1 MGQTYT
7 LDITPVYDLVVTSN
21 TAGAQ
26 NDVIKKEQPLS
37 IHGKTTVSIPLPEG
51 FVNEAQDVY
60 VQHKGY
66 EYEAQVS
73 EAGGKMTATFTNPHG
88 FSAFTVTTKSAAV
101 AEVNG
106 NRYTSFQ
113 AAVDAT
119 GDNGTVKV
127 LDANATLNATISGSS
142 KTIYVENGTGE
153 NITVTINGTT
163 KTIEKNASE
172 DFTYTHS
179 SSSGTTRYS
188 VEVRGTTGGTVT
200 ASPTRAAK
208 GATVTLT
215 VRADEG
221 YQLDGLTVTD
231 SKGGTV
237 KLTDKGSGTY
247 TFTMPASKVTVQAS
261 FTQNQSGTLPFTD
274 VKTGDWFYEAVQYV
288 YDKGMMTG
296 VSADRFAPA
305 STTTRGMIVTI
316 LYRLENEPAVS
327 GGSAFTDVESGAWY
341 ADAVAWA
348 AANDIVNGT
357 SATTFAPNSPI
368 TREQMAAILY
378 RYAAY
383 KGYDVSQKADLS
395 GYTDAASIS
404 GYAKDALAWAN
415 AQKLITGVT
424 DTTLNPQGS
433 ATRAQVAT
441 ILMRLCET
449 VVK

>member
-1 MGQTYT
+1 MVQATSSAANAAKSAVAIYGGYFNSDPSSYVADGYITVISDKEDYSYMVEEKTETDVPVEPEIQEPSVPEDLPDSIPSDSQGAVKEAAKGIEVPELEAAAATEANSVTKDQAAAIKAESSLKDDENAKVEVQAYLKIEPQGYDVGQTYT

-153 NITVTINGTT
+153 NITVTIP
-163 KTIEKNASE
+163 ESYA
-172 DFTYTHS
+172 
-179 SSSGTTRYS
+179 
-188 VEVRGTTGGTVT
+188 
-200 ASPTRAAK
+200 
-208 GATVTLT
+208 GAV
-215 VRADEG
+215 
-221 YQLDGLTVTD
+221 
-231 SKGGTV
+231 
-237 KLTDKGSGTY
+237 
-247 TFTMPASKVTVQAS
+247 M
-261 FTQNQSGTLPFTD
+261 
-274 VKTGDWFYEAVQYV
+274 GD
-288 YDKGMMTG
+288 
-296 VSADRFAPA
+296 
-305 STTTRGMIVTI
+305 
-316 LYRLENEPAVS
+316 VS
-327 GGSAFTDVESGAWY
+327 GSRGRVTGMDS
-341 ADAVAWA
+341 
-348 AANDIVNGT
+348 NDRG
-357 SATTFAPNSPI
+357 
-368 TREQMAAILY
+368 
-378 RYAAY
+378 
-383 KGYDVSQKADLS
+383 
-395 GYTDAASIS
+395 
-404 GYAKDALAWAN
+404 
-415 AQKLITGVT
+415 
-424 DTTLNPQGS
+424 
-433 ATRAQVAT
+433 
-441 ILMRLCET
+441 ET
-449 VVK
+449 VVTATVPYAELVDYATRLRSLTRGTGDFTMEPAGYEQVPYDVQKHLVEFYEESRAQGR